1 MSYKKYWNSTNEK
14 SYEPFPEWDVGFNEL
29 LGHCFNPERDKHWYL
44 IAYHN
49 LSIYHIKLKQ
59 KTTVKIHLLK
69 GIMET
74 LINCMVNKKN
84 NSLMY
89 KDNDFNRIKSQLT
102 LGSEF
107 QKESRL
113 DNDKILHMK
122 VILNDMNVL
131 LNNKEDNSHKYE
143 RNYTNNTEDSH
154 KYERN
159 YNGGNTNNTEDSE
172 ILSHCEE
179 IIKSQ
184 QWYKDGWNLI
194 VRFYK
199 KIQNNLLPKKTAYA
213 AIGTLLNC
221 LINNTNTDPVFNKS
235 NLFFI
240 TNKIEDKNSSF
251 YTRSKLD
258 IKYTELNYVYKDWYF
273 AYGIKGDPSGIC
285 KPRDN
290 NYNHNHQHNH
300 EYNHRSGAHPPPPRS
315 EHHYNFRSGAYPPPP
330 PQGGHQYNYWSGAHP
345 PPPQGRHQ
353 YNYWNGAHPPPPPQG
368 GHQYNY
374 WSGAPPPPPRGS
386 AGESGHGYNHRY
398 NRGSDKHS
406 HYKGLVH
413 SRCDTAN
420 RDHKW
425 YKDAFDLIIQV
436 KNFAQDTR
444 SKDDYGIVGLLLNC
458 IVNNKNT
465 IIDRETNGSEWRK
478 IGLIFHPDRITK
490 DQAKDFMKKTG
501 YTEEQMLMLSQIQS
515 QL

>member
-1 MSYKKYWNSTNEK
+1 M
-14 SYEPFPEWDVGFNEL
+14 
-29 LGHCFNPERDKHWYL
+29 
-44 IAYHN
+44 
-49 LSIYHIKLKQ
+49 
-59 KTTVKIHLLK
+59 
-69 GIMET
+69 
-74 LINCMVNKKN
+74 
-84 NSLMY
+84 
-89 KDNDFNRIKSQLT
+89 
-102 LGSEF
+102 
-107 QKESRL
+107 
-113 DNDKILHMK
+113 
-122 VILNDMNVL
+122 
-131 LNNKEDNSHKYE
+131 
-143 RNYTNNTEDSH
+143 
-154 KYERN
+154 
-159 YNGGNTNNTEDSE
+159 
-172 ILSHCEE
+172 
-179 IIKSQ
+179 
-184 QWYKDGWNLI
+184 
-194 VRFYK
+194 RFYK

-300 EYNHRSGAHPPPPRS
+300 EYNHRSGAHPPPP
-315 EHHYNFRSGAYPPPP
+315 
-330 PQGGHQYNYWSGAHP
+330 QGSAGEHQYNYWSGAHP
-345 PPPQGRHQ
+345 PPPPRGSAGEHHNFRS
-353 YNYWNGAHPPPPPQG
+353 GAYPPPPRAG
-368 GHQYNY
+368 EHQYNY
-374 WSGAPPPPPRGS
+374 WSGAHPPPPRGSAGEHHNFRSGAYPPPPRAGEHHNFRSGAHPPPPPPRGS
-386 AGESGHGYNHRY
+386 AGESGHWY

-406 HYKGLVH
+406 HYKGLIH

-425 YKDAFDLIIQV
+425 YKDAYDLILKV
-436 KNFAQDTR
+436 KDFAQDTR

-490 DQAKDFMKKTG
+490 DTAKTFMQKTG
-501 YTEEQMLMLSQIQS
+501 YTEEQMFMLSQIQS
-515 QL
+515 DL